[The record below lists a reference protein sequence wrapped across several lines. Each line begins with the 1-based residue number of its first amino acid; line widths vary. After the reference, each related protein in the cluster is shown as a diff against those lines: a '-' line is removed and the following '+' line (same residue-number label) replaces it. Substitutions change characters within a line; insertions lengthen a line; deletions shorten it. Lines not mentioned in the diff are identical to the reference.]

1 MKAKI
6 ISVDN
11 SKGQYSQYLCESGVK
26 KVFQV
31 VKESGQ
37 ILFCGNYNQCRE
49 FLGI

>member
-11 SKGQYSQYLCESGVK
+11 SKGQYSQYLCEYGVK

-31 VKESGQ
+31 VNESGQ

-49 FLGI
+49 FLGV